1 MVLHYSGAEIIEILE
16 MISKNK
22 EFPQM
27 LGKEILEY
35 MKYAG

>member
-22 EFPQM
+22 NFPQL
-27 LGKEILEY
+27 LGK
-35 MKYAG
+35 